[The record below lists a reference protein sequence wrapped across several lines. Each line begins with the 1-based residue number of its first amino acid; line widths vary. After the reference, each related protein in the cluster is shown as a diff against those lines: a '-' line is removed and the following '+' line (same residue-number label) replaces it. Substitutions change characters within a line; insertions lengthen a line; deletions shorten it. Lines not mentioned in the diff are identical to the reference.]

1 MHINMKQHAGFSRVL
16 LCAAVAATLPLHNAM
31 AATADSA
38 QSLQPYSF
46 ATTPGRL
53 PKNVVPADYVV
64 AITPNIDKM
73 SISGTETVT
82 LDVTAATDM
91 IQLNSLN
98 QTLSNV
104 MLDGKPVKS
113 VKSDDDAQ
121 LTTITLHSNASV
133 GKHKL
138 SFAFTGKLETEPHG
152 LFVQEYQT
160 PDGAK
165 AKLLSSKFEAT
176 DARRMFPC
184 WDEPA
189 FRATYQLTLTASS
202 AWMAVGNMPVASRK
216 VHGDLATTTFVR
228 SPKMPTYLVHVSA
241 GNFGV
246 LSGEAEGTTLNI
258 VAAKG
263 QENTGAEAL
272 VNAKQILAD
281 YNDYFGV
288 KFPLPKLDSIAVPG
302 GFQGGMENW
311 GAITY
316 TDQALLLT
324 PNSTTGNRQGV
335 YSIQAH
341 EMAHQWFGDLVTM
354 GWWDELWLNE
364 SFASWRAAKETDM
377 RHPDWHWWE
386 GQDDSKENAM
396 QADANLTSHPILQ
409 HVTNEQEATSAFDP
423 SITYDKGQ
431 AVLRMLESYLGD
443 DVFRN
448 GIRQYM
454 KAHAY
459 SNTTSGDL
467 WQALGKA
474 SGKDVSA
481 IIGPWTTQAGFPLV
495 TATATCDAAGNRSIT
510 LTQQRF
516 LAKGTDSSNPH
527 WNVPLQIR
535 SGTAGKSMPVL
546 LTMDGQVQ
554 AAGHCGEALS
564 INADTI
570 GYFRSNYDDA
580 TMAANVKDFG
590 SMRNGDRIALL
601 DDQWALV
608 KSGKQNVA
616 GFFNLASAMGTEQN
630 LRAWQIITEALGD
643 IEHAE
648 RGTPGYDNYVA
659 YARSIVKPLANQL
672 GWEPKAGE
680 TPGIQRLRRTVLSDL
695 GSWGDQ
701 DVIAH
706 ARELFAAFVKDR
718 HAIPVDSQQFILG
731 IVAQNA
737 SAADFEQ
744 LHQLARSAKSDQELR
759 RFYPMMMLVRD
770 PSLAQKA
777 SEVVLS
783 DEVPKQL
790 EAMRLQLA
798 LMLSEH
804 NPSLSW
810 DIFTKNYDRLIA
822 PMMPEGTMM
831 MTQMV
836 PDIFWNS
843 IALDQV
849 ESFVRGHAPTDLNP
863 FIARGLEVAHTRL
876 TEKTTLTEAT
886 DAYLRTRPVAAK

>member
-1 MHINMKQHAGFSRVL
+1 MPINSPPQATFTKLL
-16 LCAAVAATLPLHNAM
+16 LCSAVAAALPWQS
-31 AATADSA
+31 ATAETT
-38 QSLQPYSF
+38 QSLLPYSF

-53 PKNVVPADYVV
+53 PKNVVPSDYVV
-64 AITPNIDKM
+64 AITPDMAKM
-73 SISGTETVT
+73 SIWGTETVT
-82 LDVTAATDM
+82 LDITAATDT

-98 QTLSNV
+98 QKLSNV
-104 MLDGKPVKS
+104 MLDGKAVKT
-113 VKSDDDAQ
+113 VTSDDEAQ
-121 LTTITLHSNASV
+121 LTTIKLGSNAAI

-160 PDGAK
+160 PDGVK

-189 FRATYQLTLTASS
+189 FRATYQLTLTAPA
-202 AWMAVGNMPVASRK
+202 AWMAVANMPVASRK
-216 VHGDLATTTFVR
+216 VQGDLATTSFER

-241 GNFGV
+241 GNFGQIT
-246 LSGEAEGTTLNI
+246 GESEGTKLNI

-263 QENTGAEAL
+263 QEQNGAEAL
-272 VNAKQILAD
+272 INAKQILAD

-324 PNSTTGNRQGV
+324 SNSTMGDRQMV

-364 SFASWRAAKETDM
+364 SFASWRAAKETDI
-377 RHPDWHWWE
+377 RQPDWHWWE
-386 GQDDSKENAM
+386 NQDGSKENAM
-396 QADANLTSHPILQ
+396 SADANLTSHPILQ
-409 HVTNEQEATSAFDP
+409 HVTNEQEASSAFDP

-431 AVLRMLESYLGD
+431 SVLRMLENYVGPD
-443 DVFRN
+443 AFRD

-459 SNTTSGDL
+459 SNTTSADL

-474 SGKDVSA
+474 SGKDVNA
-481 IIGPWTTQAGFPLV
+481 IMGQWTTQAGFPLV
-495 TATATCDAAGNRSIT
+495 SVVASCDASGKRTIT
-510 LTQQRF
+510 LSQQRF
-516 LAKGTDSSNPH
+516 VAKGTDSNNPH

-535 SGTAGKSMPVL
+535 SGNTGKAIPAL
-546 LTMDGQVQ
+546 LTKDGQVEP
-554 AAGHCGEALS
+554 AGNCGEPLS

-570 GYFRSNYDDA
+570 GYFRSSYDDA
-580 TMAANVKDFG
+580 TLAANVKGFG
-590 SMRNGDRIALL
+590 SMNNGDRIALL

-608 KSGKQNVA
+608 KAGKQDIA
-616 GFFNLASAMGTEQN
+616 GFFNLASAMGTDQN
-630 LRAWQIITEALGD
+630 LRSWQIITEALGD

-648 RGTPGYDNYVA
+648 RGTPGYDNFVA

-672 GWEPKAGE
+672 GWEPKADE
-680 TPGIQRLRRTVLSDL
+680 SPGIRRLRRSVLADL
-695 GSWGDQ
+695 GVWGDQ
-701 DVIAH
+701 EVIAH
-706 ARELFAAFVKDR
+706 AREMFAGFIKDR
-718 HAIPVDSQQFILG
+718 HSIPVDSQQFILN

-744 LHQLARSAKSDQELR
+744 LHQLAKSAKGDSELR

-770 PSLAQKA
+770 PALAQKA
-777 SEVVLS
+777 SDIVFSE
-783 DEVPKQL
+783 EIPKQL
-790 EAMRLQLA
+790 EAMRIQLA

-810 DIFTKNYDRLIA
+810 DLYTKNYDRLIA

-831 MTQMV
+831 MTQIT
-836 PDIFWNS
+836 PDVFWNS
-843 IALDQV
+843 IAPDQI
-849 ESFVRGHAPTDLNP
+849 ETFMHAHAPQDLNP
-863 FIARGLEVAHTRL
+863 FIARGMEVAHNRL
-876 TEKTTLTEAT
+876 SEKTVLTTAT
-886 DAYLRTRPVAAK
+886 DAYLHGKSVAAK